1 MAENLR
7 ILLLDTRPVRRGA
20 QVFLHEL
27 KKQFETAGSIVQRI
41 FLYKE
46 VHFECLPLNHND
58 QVLDFKDNHWMEKYL
73 FFQPALLLELSEQI
87 SQFNPDVILCNGSR
101 TLKYAALVKRFNPDL
116 KAKWVYRV
124 IDSAQYWN
132 RNPMVVW
139 MYKKFIISAMDA
151 AVGVSNKSLQ
161 EMKVHYQFNKPSV
174 AIPRAI
180 DIAHFTNF
188 VPDLDL
194 RKNWG
199 VPEGS
204 FVVLFL
210 GNFTRQKRPDR
221 FVEVIRTVREK
232 YPQVHGLMVGDGP
245 LKNDAVRIIQQAE
258 LEYAFTF
265 TGYQQDVRPFIDM
278 SDLLMLTS
286 DTEGMPGV
294 VLEAAAMSKM
304 TITSDVGGILDFLI
318 SGENGLVVSQKNVS
332 EFADNLIQLI
342 ENPTR
347 INQLARR
354 ALANVTIGFGV
365 DEIAIRYLDFF
376 KKLKKPIKWVT

>member
-1 MAENLR
+1 MF
-7 ILLLDTRPVRRGA
+7 LDTRPVRRGA
-20 QVFLHEL
+20 QVFVHEL

-41 FLYKE
+41 FLYEE
-46 VHFECLPLNHND
+46 VHFECLPLNNND

-73 FFQPALLLELSEQI
+73 FFQPALLFKLSEQI
-87 SQFNPDVILCNGSR
+87 SQFNPDIILCNGSR

-139 MYKKFIISAMDA
+139 TYKKFIISAMDA

-180 DIAHFTNF
+180 DIPHFTNF
-188 VPDLDL
+188 VPDPNL

-245 LKNDAVRIIQQAE
+245 LKNDTVRVIQQAE

-265 TGYQQDVRPFIDM
+265 TGYQQDVRPFISM

-294 VLEAAAMSKM
+294 VLEAAAMSKT
-304 TITSDVGGILDFLI
+304 TISSDVGGITEFLKHR
-318 SGENGLVVSQKNVS
+318 ENGLVLNTNSVP
-332 EFADNLIQLI
+332 EFSCHLIDLIQNKNDLKKI
-342 ENPTR
+342 
-347 INQLARR
+347 
-354 ALANVTIGFGV
+354 ALKSQNSVVAGYSL
-365 DEIAIRYLDFF
+365 DDIALRYIDFF
-376 KKLKKPIKWVT
+376 RNILEKKEHNDA

>member
-1 MAENLR
+1 MK

-20 QVFLHEL
+20 QVFLQEL
-27 KKQFETAGSIVQRI
+27 KKQFVTSGVTIYRI

-46 VHFECLPLNHND
+46 SYFECLHMENTD
-58 QVLDFKDNHWMEKYL
+58 CVLDFKDNHWMEKYI
-73 FFQPALLLELSEQI
+73 FFQPTLLMQLSKNI
-87 SQFNPDVILCNGSR
+87 KLFNPDVILCNGSR
-101 TLKYAALVKRFNPDL
+101 TLKYAALVKRFNPEL

-139 MYKKFIISAMDA
+139 TYKKFIISAMDA

-161 EMKVHYQFNKPSV
+161 EMKAHYQFKKPTI

-180 DIAHFTNF
+180 DIPHFSNF
-188 VPDLDL
+188 VPDPNL
-194 RKNWG
+194 RKSWG
-199 VPEGS
+199 IGEQA

-245 LKNDAVRIIQQAE
+245 LKSETVGLIKQAG
-258 LEYAFTF
+258 LDVNFTLS
-265 TGYQQDVRPFIDM
+265 GYQQDVRPFISM

-294 VLEAAAMSKM
+294 VLEAASMSKT
-304 TITSDVGGILDFLI
+304 TIASDVGGVREFL
-318 SGENGLVVSQKNVS
+318 SHGENGLIVHKEIVNQ
-332 EFADNLIQLI
+332 FAENLIQLI
-342 ENPTR
+342 ENFSMSSKLGENAF
-347 INQLARR
+347 IK
-354 ALANVTIGFGV
+354 VSSGFSV
-365 DEIAIRYLDFF
+365 NDIAQRYLKFF
-376 KKLKKPIKWVT
+376 QEL